1 MKFSRA
7 AIAAYVGM
15 VFASGAILGVFGQR
29 LWEAS
34 RVAAQPPTSRRP
46 DPEVVRK
53 RIVDMYHDRLHLT
66 EQQMT
71 QLNAIMDEARQ
82 RVDDT
87 RHKMGPEYQKIR
99 EEQNAKFRQILTP
112 DQQVEFDK
120 ILKEREE
127 RRKQNA
133 AKGIQRVN

>member
-1 MKFSRA
+1 MRFSRA
-7 AIAAYVGM
+7 AIAAYVALIF
-15 VFASGAILGVFGQR
+15 VSGAVLGVFGQR
-29 LWEAS
+29 LYEAS
-34 RVAAQPPTSRRP
+34 RVANQPPAGRRP
-46 DPEVVRK
+46 DPEVARK

-66 EQQMT
+66 DQQMT

-82 RVDDT
+82 RVEDT